1 MIELNLTLILQLV
14 IVLGLMGIL
23 TQLVF
28 NPFMTVL
35 AERKNRIEGAEKKAK
50 DLQQQAEELID
61 RYREALAAA
70 QAQGASI
77 RDEIRKISLSEEM
90 TILQKAME
98 DANRVIQE
106 VKKKIAEDAQ
116 AARADLRHQAQN
128 LSRAIT
134 EKILGR
140 SVQ

>member
-35 AERKNRIEGAEKKAK
+35 EERRNRIDDAEEKAK
-50 DLQQQAEELID
+50 NLQQQADELIE

-70 QAQGASI
+70 QAQGANI

-90 TILQKAME
+90 TILQKAMD

-116 AARADLRHQAQN
+116 AARADLRYQAQN

>member
-1 MIELNLTLILQLV
+1 MIELNLPLILQLV

-35 AERKNRIEGAEKKAK
+35 EERRNRIDDAEEKAK
-50 DLQQQAEELID
+50 NLQQQADELIE

-70 QAQGASI
+70 QAQGANI

-90 TILQKAME
+90 TILQKAMD

-116 AARADLRHQAQN
+116 AARADLRYQAQN